1 MKYSVL
7 ILFFASL
14 FLWTACQK
22 TVDNTPPTI
31 EKIRVTSKDS
41 TIEGAGVGNTIAI
54 IGKNFS
60 STQTILF
67 NDYSVPVN
75 PSYIKDDV
83 ILVQIP
89 IKAPYRNQINKVKVI
104 TLYGEAVKDFSI
116 VQPAPTIKKFAPSSG
131 NPGDV
136 ITITGKD
143 LDNVKEVKI
152 GETIATVLSGGSDSL
167 LQITVPVDGTQGKIT
182 VATIGGQTKSTS
194 SFGISL
200 IIYDDK
206 MASGWDAYEWD
217 ATRDMKNTEQ
227 VKKGKSIKMTYLK
240 AYGGFGV
247 GASTKIDV
255 IKYSAVKLS
264 IYVTGNASE
273 TKLKAGIKGADG
285 TTNKF
290 SKILV
295 LKPGWNDLTLDFI
308 QDLSSPDR
316 FVEFQLQ
323 EWGNATLPVIYI
335 EDLGLL

>member
-1 MKYSVL
+1 MD
-7 ILFFASL
+7 
-14 FLWTACQK
+14 Q
-22 TVDNTPPTI
+22 TPPTI
-31 EKIRVTSKDS
+31 DKIRVTSKDS
-41 TIEGAGVGNTIAI
+41 IIDGAGAGNTVAI

-60 STQTILF
+60 ATQAVLF
-67 NDYSVPVN
+67 NDYSVSVN

-89 IKAPYRNQINKVKVI
+89 IKAPYRNQINKVKVV
-104 TLYGEAVKDFSI
+104 TLYGEAIKDFSI

-136 ITITGKD
+136 VTIAGKD
-143 LDNVKEVKI
+143 LDNIKEVKI
-152 GETIATVLSGGSDSL
+152 GTAVATVLSGGSDSL
-167 LQITVPVDGTQGKIT
+167 IQITVPVDGTQGKIT
-182 VATIGGQTKSTS
+182 ITTIGGETKSAS
-194 SFGISL
+194 SFGVSL

-206 MASGWDAYEWD
+206 MTSGWDAYEWD
-217 ATRDMKNTEQ
+217 ATRDMKSTEV

-247 GASTKIDV
+247 GASSKIDV
-255 IKYSAVKLS
+255 TKYSAVKVA
-264 IYVTGNASE
+264 IFVTGTAPE
-273 TKLKAGIKGADG
+273 TKLKAGIKSADG

-308 QDLSSPDR
+308 QDLSNPDR

-323 EWGNATLPVIYI
+323 EWGNATLPIIYI